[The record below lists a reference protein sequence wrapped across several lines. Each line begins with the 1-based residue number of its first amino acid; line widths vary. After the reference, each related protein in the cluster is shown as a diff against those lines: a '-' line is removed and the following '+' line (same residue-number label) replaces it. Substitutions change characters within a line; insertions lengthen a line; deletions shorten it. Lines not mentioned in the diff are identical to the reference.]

1 MPLHKSQLARDEQA
15 ALEAQR
21 AAGKRRRVTQQPA
34 DETHISPP
42 QTQARTLTPAVAKKQ
57 AGLSAVRK
65 VPQRVPQRDGAA
77 KRLAARIAR
86 GGAL

>member
-1 MPLHKSQLARDEQA
+1 MPLHRSQLSRDEQA

-34 DETHISPP
+34 DETHVSPP
-42 QTQARTLTPAVAKKQ
+42 QTQARTLTPAVAKTQK
-57 AGLSAVRK
+57 GLSAVRK
-65 VPQRVPQRDGAA
+65 VPQRDGAA

>member
-1 MPLHKSQLARDEQA
+1 MPLHRSQLARDEQA
-15 ALEAQR
+15 ALDAQR

-57 AGLSAVRK
+57 GGLSAVRK
-65 VPQRVPQRDGAA
+65 VPQRDGAA